1 MHEVLEVLEVPI
13 AVHPPSTL
21 CTLRTPSSTGH
32 SLTPAPC
39 RSQPDQCGAPHL
51 CVAPI
56 GRVLTSKEAG
66 AKAPHA
72 CKRTDRPRTDPEPH
86 QVRAFLLSRGLE
98 PEAEV
103 LLAKFAGADAATA
116 VVVAAATA
124 AITAAAVAAAVA
136 AASAAPAAPTPAAPA
151 LAEAGCALVPK
162 LTSIDWIATALP
174 DPNWMTLS
182 APTPFKADA
191 PTLPGW
197 QLGETAAHQ
206 STSRLR
212 MVSWEEHPMP
222 KLSEDVLGEAAVA
235 AREHASPTSPAD
247 PAAQPPLDFWQA
259 CGHRELWR

>member
-1 MHEVLEVLEVPI
+1 MPI

-21 CTLRTPSSTGH
+21 CTLRTPSAPAAPSAPSSTGH
-32 SLTPAPC
+32 SLTPALC
-39 RSQPDQCGAPHL
+39 QPQPEQCGAPPL

-66 AKAPHA
+66 AEALHA

-86 QVRAFLLSRGLE
+86 QVRAFLLSHGLE
-98 PEAEV
+98 PETEV
-103 LLAKFAGADAATA
+103 LLAKFAGADADAA
-116 VVVAAATA
+116 AVVAA
-124 AITAAAVAAAVA
+124 AAAVA
-136 AASAAPAAPTPAAPA
+136 AASAAPAAPTPAAPTPAAPA

-162 LTSIDWIATALP
+162 LKSTDWIATAPP

-197 QLGETAAHQ
+197 QLGATAAHQ
-206 STSRLR
+206 STSRVR
-212 MVSWEEHPMP
+212 IVSWEEHPMP
-222 KLSEDVLGEAAVA
+222 KLSEDVLGEAGVA

-247 PAAQPPLDFWQA
+247 PAAQPPLGFWQA